1 MADARRLPRPDA
13 VVMGA
18 VTLALAVLAVRC
30 GALLRELLQHQAT
43 SSELVRVGTVL
54 AVLIAAAVAP
64 AALFVLRPAL
74 RPNLALALGST
85 VAALYA
91 GEVVLAVR
99 NGDWRRPRETLRVL
113 AELRAQ
119 GRNPTHQVAPAF
131 FMSLRRPGAPE
142 WVMAGGRPTLPL
154 AAIARRTIV
163 SCREAGEWLV
173 FDSDEHGFHNPPGLW
188 SAPAAMAFVGDSFVH
203 GSCVPSDSNMVAVAR
218 RSVPA
223 TLNLGTPGSG
233 PLISLAQV
241 REFLPALR
249 PRTVVWAH
257 YGGNDFLD
265 LRVELGH
272 PILKRYLEPGFTQ
285 GLIARQAEV
294 DAALD
299 DYVGRYFITNLER
312 RARPWPSLRGV
323 LALREVRRLLGLSFA
338 DPYRLAPS
346 EQEYATF
353 ARVLAMARAE
363 VAAWGGQLVF
373 AYLPASEDTPRQL
386 GEAEYRRR
394 RQQSGER
401 AQEIARGL
409 GIQVVD
415 VAARF
420 AREPDADGL
429 YACEGCHFSARGY
442 ALAARAILEA
452 TEAGP

>member
-1 MADARRLPRPDA
+1 
-13 VVMGA
+13 
-18 VTLALAVLAVRC
+18 VLAVRC
-30 GALLRELLQHQAT
+30 GALLRELARHQAA
-43 SSELVRVGTVL
+43 SSELLRVGIVL
-54 AVLIAAAVAP
+54 AALVAAAVVP
-64 AALFVLRPAL
+64 AALFVFRPAL
-74 RPNLALALGST
+74 RANLALALGSA

-99 NGDWRRPRETLRVL
+99 YGDWRQPRETMRVL
-113 AELRAQ
+113 AALRGQ
-119 GRNPTHQVAPAF
+119 GRNPTHVIAPAF
-131 FMSLRRPGAPE
+131 FLSLRVPGAPE
-142 WVMAGGRPTLPL
+142 SVMADGRPTLPL
-154 AAIARRTIV
+154 AGIARRTTV

-188 SAPAAMAFVGDSFVH
+188 SGPAALAFLGDSFVH
-203 GSCVPSDSNMVAVAR
+203 GSCVASDSNMVAVAR
-218 RSVPA
+218 RTVPA
-223 TLNLGTPGSG
+223 SVNLGTPGSG

-265 LRVELGH
+265 LRMELGH
-272 PILKRYLEPGFTQ
+272 PILRRYLDPGFTQ
-285 GLIARQAEV
+285 GLIGRQASV

-299 DYVGRYFITNLER
+299 EYVARYFTDNLER
-312 RARPWPSLRGV
+312 RARPWPSAGGV
-323 LALREVRRLLGLSFA
+323 LVLREVRRLVGLSFA

-346 EQEYATF
+346 EEEYATF

-363 VAAWGGQLVF
+363 VAAWGGRLVF
-373 AYLPASEDTPRQL
+373 AYLPAWEDTPRQL

-394 RQQSGER
+394 RRQSGER
-401 AQEIARGL
+401 AQQIARGL
-409 GIQVVD
+409 GIPVVD

-442 ALAARAILEA
+442 ALAAQAILEA
-452 TEAGP
+452 TGAGR